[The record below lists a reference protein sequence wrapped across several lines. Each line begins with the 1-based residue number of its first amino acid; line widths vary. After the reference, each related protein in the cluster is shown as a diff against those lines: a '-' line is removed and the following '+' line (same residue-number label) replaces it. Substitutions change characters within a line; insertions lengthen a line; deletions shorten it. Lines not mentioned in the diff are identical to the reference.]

1 MTPGLVPFALGFRPF
16 FLCAGAAGTLLL
28 PLWLAF
34 WSGALQPTPYY
45 GGIGWHSHEMLFGY
59 STAVLAGFLLTAV
72 RNWTG
77 IDTITGKPLAA
88 LAGVWLAGRI
98 MPFLPVPGALIALV
112 DLAFVP
118 LLVLAL
124 SKPLWQGSNKVNRF
138 FIPLL
143 GSMAIANLLL
153 HLQALGITETT
164 ASSGVAL
171 MRNLVLLIILLVTGR
186 IMPFFTERAI
196 MGSTPKNR
204 ELVERLSFGSLLAL
218 AVVELLLP
226 GSWAVGLL
234 ATAFTLIQMAR
245 MAGWYDKR
253 IWGLPILWVLYTG
266 YFWLILGYG
275 LLALSA
281 FGLTAPNLALH
292 AITVGGIGVL
302 TLGMMARVALGH
314 SGRPLQTAPIINV
327 AFILLNLAAAIR
339 VLAPIAAPQ
348 MYLTWIHLSGGIW
361 ALCFL
366 LFCAVYIP
374 ILIKPRSDG
383 MPG

>member
-1 MTPGLVPFALGFRPF
+1 MTRGLVPFALGFRPL
-16 FLCAGAAGTLLL
+16 FLCAGLAGALLM

-34 WSGALQPTPYY
+34 WSGALTPNAYY

-59 STAVLAGFLLTAV
+59 SAAVLAGFLLTAV

-98 MPFLPVPGALIALV
+98 LPFLPVPDALIALV
-112 DLAFVP
+112 DLAFLP
-118 LLVLAL
+118 LLAAAL
-124 SKPLWQGSNKVNRF
+124 SKPLWNGANKVNRF

-143 GSMAIANLLL
+143 GGMAIANLLM
-153 HLQALGITETT
+153 HLQALGLTETT
-164 ASSGVAL
+164 ANSGVIL

-196 MGSTPKNR
+196 MGSTPRNR
-204 ELVERLSFGSLLAL
+204 ELVEKLSFGCMLAL
-218 AVVELLLP
+218 TALEPFLS
-226 GSWAVGLL
+226 GTWIVGLL
-234 ATAFTLIQMAR
+234 AAAFAIIQIIR

-253 IWGLPILWVLYTG
+253 IWGVPILWVLYTG
-266 YFWLILGYG
+266 YFWLILGYA

-281 FGLTAPNLALH
+281 FGKAAPNLALH

-314 SGRPLQTAPIINV
+314 SGRPIQSAPIINA
-327 AFILLNLAAAIR
+327 AFVLLNLGAAIR

-348 MYLTWIHLSGGIW
+348 MYITWIHLSGGIW
-361 ALCFL
+361 GLCFL
-366 LFCAVYIP
+366 VFCVVYLP
-374 ILIKPRSDG
+374 ILVKPRIDG

>member
-1 MTPGLVPFALGFRPF
+1 MTPGLVPFALGFRPL
-16 FLCAGAAGTLLL
+16 FLCAGTAGALLL
-28 PLWLAF
+28 PLWLAV
-34 WSGALQPTPYY
+34 WSGTLLPNPYY

-59 STAVLAGFLLTAV
+59 SAAVLAGFLLTAV

-98 MPFLPVPGALIALV
+98 LPFLPVPGEIIALV
-112 DLAFVP
+112 DLAFLP
-118 LLVLAL
+118 LLVVAL
-124 SKPLWQGSNKVNRF
+124 SKPLWKGSNKVNRF

-143 GSMAIANLLL
+143 GGMAIANLLM
-153 HLQALGITETT
+153 HLQALGFTE
-164 ASSGVAL
+164 ASAGSGIIL

-196 MGSTPKNR
+196 MGSTPRNR
-204 ELVERLSFGSLLAL
+204 KPVEQASFGVLLAL
-218 AVVELLLP
+218 AAAELFLT
-226 GSWAVGLL
+226 GSWVVGLL
-234 ATAFTLIQMAR
+234 AAAFVLIQVVR

-253 IWGLPILWVLYTG
+253 IWGIPLLWVLYTG
-266 YFWLILGYG
+266 YFWLILGYSM
-275 LLALSA
+275 LALSA
-281 FGLTAPNLALH
+281 FDLAAANLALH

-314 SGRPLQTAPIINV
+314 SGRPLESAPIINL

-348 MYLTWIHLSGGIW
+348 MYMTWVHLSGGIW

-366 LFCAVYIP
+366 IFCAVYIP
-374 ILIKPRSDG
+374 ILVKPRIDG